1 MLNMSAF
8 PALVNSV
15 YKRQGIQEVTSKNS
29 VSLSSPYQTQ
39 KLMLSLTSLFVVF
52 SAPHQDAT

>member
-1 MLNMSAF
+1 MSAF

-39 KLMLSLTSLFVVF
+39 KFMLSLTSLFVVF